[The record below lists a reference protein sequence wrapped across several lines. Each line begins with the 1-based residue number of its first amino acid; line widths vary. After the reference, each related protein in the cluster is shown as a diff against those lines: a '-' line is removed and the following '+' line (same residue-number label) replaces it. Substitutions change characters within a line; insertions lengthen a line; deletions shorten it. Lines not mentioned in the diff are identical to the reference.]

1 MTRLVTAL
9 LATLL
14 LCLTVAGMVNADAL
28 ARQSQSVSLRWQQAL
43 ENETAA
49 EAREKQPGLTLWG
62 QTEDNLIAGWRQVQ
76 ATLITY
82 QGDPVLVWD
91 PVCLSGALPA
101 PLDETGCAVSA
112 ALAWA
117 LFGSEDAVGLTL
129 TWGDAVYTVRGI
141 FDGEGCLALLPDEAA
156 AFTAAE
162 LPADGETWQDPAA
175 WVEAQLRT
183 SGLPDPDWA
192 LYPAGPALLARML
205 AWLPLAF
212 AAGVLAA
219 ALWQAGRRQALWKR
233 DAVGFVLLLTA
244 ALALP
249 VALAAW
255 PAWLTPSRWSDFAWW
270 GRLAQQLREQGGAW
284 LAAPCQGRDLSFK
297 TGLLAQTGLA
307 ALQCALCEALR
318 CRLRAAPFAESGP
331 VRF

>member
-1 MTRLVTAL
+1 MTRLVTGL
-9 LATLL
+9 LALALFLL
-14 LCLTVAGMVNADAL
+14 TITGMKNADVL
-28 ARQSQSVSLRWQQAL
+28 ARQSTSISLRWRQAL
-43 ENETAA
+43 DATTASA
-49 EAREKQPGLTLWG
+49 AREKQPGLTLWG
-62 QTEDNLIAGWRQVQ
+62 QTEEPLTTGWRQVQ

-82 QGDPVLVWD
+82 QGDPALVWD
-91 PVCLSGALPA
+91 PACLSGALPA
-101 PLDETGCAVSA
+101 PLDASGCAVSA

-141 FDGEGCLALLPDEAA
+141 FDSEDCLALLPDETA

-162 LPADGETWQDPAA
+162 LPADGETWQGPAA

-183 SGLPDPDWA
+183 SGLPDPDWT
-192 LYPAGPALLARML
+192 LYPAGPALLALLL

-219 ALWQAGRRQALWKR
+219 ALLRAAAHRPLWAL
-233 DAVGFVLLLTA
+233 DAVGFALLLAA

-249 VALAAW
+249 VTLAAW

-270 GRLAQQLREQGGAW
+270 GRLAGQLRGQFLAW
-284 LAAPCQGRDLSFK
+284 LAAPCLGRDLGFK
-297 TGLLAQTGLA
+297 AGLLAQGGRA
-307 ALQCALCEALR
+307 VLQCVLCEILR
-318 CRLRAAPFAESGP
+318 CRLRRQRKRPGGL
-331 VRF
+331 